1 MLLHILN
8 RAPDSVACRQALA
21 AMGPED
27 RLLLIEDGVIGALAA
42 QRDAFPG
49 LAGRLYALR
58 EDLESRGML
67 ARRADDVRVVDVE
80 GFVALTEECERTVSW
95 Y

>member
-1 MLLHILN
+1 MLLHTLN
-8 RAPDSVACRQALA
+8 RSPRSPVLDQVLA

-27 RLLLIEDGVIGALAA
+27 RLLLIEDAVIGALPAH
-42 QRDAFPG
+42 Q
-49 LAGRLYALR
+49 GRFESVTGRVYALH
-58 EDLESRGML
+58 EDLASRGLL
-67 ARRADDVRVVDVE
+67 ALCDEAVRVVDIA